1 MTSISPSAE
10 GARPGIPTRLPALD
24 GLRGIAALVVM
35 IHHSLL
41 TVPMFAAAYYDSTSE
56 DTWRIDNPALWFA
69 HTPLHVLWD
78 GKFAVMIFFI
88 LSGFVL
94 TLPVLRATS
103 FRWDAYLPQRLAR
116 LYLPVWGA
124 LLFALAVIFLTPR
137 GRNQQT
143 EWLVRRADP
152 VSFQDLLQSLAQISG
167 GNEILSP
174 LWTIRWEILFS
185 LLLGAFVWI
194 GLRTNGNATVIAC
207 LVLIAAG
214 SAWQAEALMY
224 LPMFLIGVVLAVHRE
239 TLHLRLGPLRGWLW
253 GLGLAAAVLL
263 ASAPWMMPPSVP
275 ERVHDGALAL
285 QVAGAL
291 IVVAFCAFGRPRA
304 RLLCSR
310 PAQWLGT
317 ISFSLYLVHET
328 VVVLTAD
335 LFGPGESALVLP
347 VAAVASLGAAQL
359 FFVGVE
365 RPSHL
370 LSRRVFASIADERD
384 QQSSR

>member
-41 TVPMFAAAYYDSTSE
+41 TVPLFAAAYFGATSAE
-56 DTWRIDNPALWFA
+56 TWGLDNPAWWIA

-78 GKFAVMIFFI
+78 GRFAVVIFFI

-94 TLPVLRATS
+94 SLPVLRAS
-103 FRWDAYLPQRLAR
+103 AFRWDAYLPQRLAR

-124 LLFALAVIFLTPR
+124 LALALAAVFLSPR

-143 EWLVRRADP
+143 EWLVRRSDS
-152 VSFQDLLQSLAQISG
+152 VSFQDVLNSLAQISA

-185 LLLGAFVWI
+185 LLLGAFVLL
-194 GLRTNGNATVIAC
+194 GVRANGNAVVIGC

-214 SAWQAEALMY
+214 GVWKVDALMY
-224 LPMFLIGVVLAVHRE
+224 LPMFMIGVVIAVHRE
-239 TLHLRLGPLRGWLW
+239 ALHARLGRLPGWQW
-253 GLGLAAAVLL
+253 ALGLATAVLM

-304 RLLCSR
+304 RLLTSR
-310 PAQWLGT
+310 PVQWLGT
-317 ISFSLYLVHET
+317 VSFSLYLVHET

-335 LFGPGESALVLP
+335 LIGPGESAIVLP
-347 VAAVASLGAAQL
+347 VAAVASLVAAQL
-359 FFVGVE
+359 FYLGVE

-370 LSRRVFASIADERD
+370 LSRRIFASIAGDKND
-384 QQSSR
+384 QPSR

>member
-35 IHHSLL
+35 VHHSLL
-41 TVPMFAAAYYDSTSE
+41 TVPLFAAAYYDSTSH
-56 DTWRIDNPALWFA
+56 DTWRIENPAFWIA

-94 TLPVLRATS
+94 ALPVLRTPS

-124 LLFALAVIFLTPR
+124 LALALAAIFLTDR
-137 GRNQQT
+137 GHNQQT
-143 EWLVRRADP
+143 EWLMRRADP
-152 VSFQDLLQSLAQISG
+152 VSFQDFLHSVAQISA

-194 GLRTNGNATVIAC
+194 GLRADGNATVVAC

-214 SAWQAEALMY
+214 GAWQVEALMY
-224 LPMFLIGVVLAVHRE
+224 LPMFLIGVVIAVQRE
-239 TLHLRLGPLRGWLW
+239 TLHRRLGALPGWLW
-253 GLGLAAAVLL
+253 ALALAAAVLM
-263 ASAPWMMPPSVP
+263 ATSPWMMPPSVP
-275 ERVHDGALAL
+275 QRVHDGALAL

-291 IVVAFCAFGRPRA
+291 IVVAFCAFGRPDA
-304 RLLCSR
+304 RVLCSR
-310 PAQWLGT
+310 PVQWLGR

-328 VVVLTAD
+328 IVVLAAD
-335 LFGPGESALVLP
+335 LLGPGRSSIVLP
-347 VAAVASLGAAQL
+347 VAFLGSLLVAQL
-359 FFVGVE
+359 FFLGVE

-370 LSRRVFASIADERD
+370 LSRRIFRSIADDPGR
-384 QQSSR
+384 QPSR